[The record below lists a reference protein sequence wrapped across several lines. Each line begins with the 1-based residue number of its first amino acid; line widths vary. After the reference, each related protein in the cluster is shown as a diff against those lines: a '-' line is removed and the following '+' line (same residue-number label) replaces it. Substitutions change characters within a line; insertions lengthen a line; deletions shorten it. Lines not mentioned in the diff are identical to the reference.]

1 MPAQSLPRASME
13 SVRTA
18 NEPLLGSYA
27 AGSFHSHV
35 HDNSDEDLL
44 DHRSPRNRAQSQTTQ
59 FVNRWLRRN
68 STAMRSGPVDLEQMR
83 GEAVDPFDNSGP
95 NPAVADFSDSE
106 SLNSKP
112 STRRSSMDSSIDDV
126 CMPLDSPVEDS
137 VMDNGRKQWPDIS
150 VLNDFVLKEMKEQEL
165 TEAAELVSE
174 GLRDRYAVNETE
186 TGGPLRP
193 PRFVPWAKQRSNTP
207 RPLQNMATY
216 RFTYFRDD
224 LPETIHSPTVSGL
237 LKPGQSFEDLFP
249 PIPLECTEESPHPQ
263 GSVSGLSA
271 STHHGHPQPLQPQT
285 TGASA
290 SGMSTRADV
299 PTPATAAALLE
310 ANGHRSLAQNVA
322 DRQGRTTPMGSP
334 RTTPAVGPGPSAAA
348 PQPVRS
354 SASVVES
361 NQAAAPFWLDIHAP
375 TEDEMRAIAKCFGI
389 HPLTSEDVLLKE
401 TREKVELFRNYYFIC
416 FTSFDVRTA
425 VSSQRRQSRRPS
437 VSNQSLSSWSSK
449 QAPRKDRLKPA
460 AIYIITFHTG
470 VITVHYSPT
479 PHTINVRRRIRLLRD
494 YLNFSSDWISYA
506 LIDDITDGFAPMIAT
521 IEQDVT
527 YIEDEI
533 LRMHGTETDDENNDI
548 GPIGSDASFFTKT
561 SSTGKREWQA
571 KHGMLRMIGESRKRV
586 MSLMGLL
593 ANKADVIKGFSK
605 RVTEQWSGAPR
616 NEIAMY
622 LSDIQDHLVTMV
634 QSLNHYEKLLAR
646 SHSNYLAQLNID
658 MTKANNDMN
667 DVLGKISALGMIVL
681 PLNVVTGLWG
691 MNVLVPGQHDDQSL
705 RWFYSII
712 VCMVTSSIV
721 FYYIIKR
728 YV

>member
-1 MPAQSLPRASME
+1 M
-13 SVRTA
+13 
-18 NEPLLGSYA
+18 
-27 AGSFHSHV
+27 
-35 HDNSDEDLL
+35 
-44 DHRSPRNRAQSQTTQ
+44 DHRSPRDRHRSQTTS
-59 FVNRWLRRN
+59 FVSRWLRRN
-68 STAMRSGPVDLEQMR
+68 STNFRSGVPDIEQMR
-83 GEAVDPFDNSGP
+83 FPGGDDEQDPFDSA
-95 NPAVADFSDSE
+95 NPAIADYSDSE

-112 STRRSSMDSSIDDV
+112 STRRPSVDSSIDDV
-126 CMPLDSPVEDS
+126 CIPLESPVEDS
-137 VMDNGRKQWPDIS
+137 VLESGRRQWPDIS
-150 VLNDFVLKEMKEQEL
+150 VLNDFVLKEMKEQEVC
-165 TEAAELVSE
+165 EAAELVNE
-174 GLRDRYAVNETE
+174 GLRDRFAVNEAE

-249 PIPLECTEESPHPQ
+249 PVPLDGATPDRSSHPMSTPLQ
-263 GSVSGLSA
+263 SSVTGPS
-271 STHHGHPQPLQPQT
+271 PLQPQT
-285 TGASA
+285 TEASESNSVA
-290 SGMSTRADV
+290 
-299 PTPATAAALLE
+299 PTPAAAAALLE
-310 ANGHRSLAQNVA
+310 ANNHRSLNAHVA
-322 DRQGRTTPMGSP
+322 DRQNRSSSPYGSP
-334 RTTPAVGPGPSAAA
+334 RNLGPETVSGPSPIP
-348 PQPVRS
+348 PQPAPAMPRS
-354 SASVVES
+354 TTSLTESTQAS
-361 NQAAAPFWLDIHAP
+361 APFWLDIHCP
-375 TEDEMRAIAKCFGI
+375 TEDELRAVAKSFGI
-389 HPLTSEDVLLKE
+389 HPLTTEDILLKE

-416 FTSFDVRTA
+416 FTSFDVRT
-425 VSSQRRQSRRPS
+425 SGNRGRNSRRPS
-437 VSNQSLSSWSSK
+437 VSNQSLSSWSSSK
-449 QAPRKDRLKPA
+449 QAPKKDRLKPA

-479 PHTINVRRRIRLLRD
+479 PHTINVRRRIRLLRE

-533 LRMHGTETDDENNDI
+533 LRMHGTETDDENNDV
-548 GPIGSDASFFTKT
+548 GPIGSDASFLTKT
-561 SSTGKREWQA
+561 SSTGKREWEA

-691 MNVLVPGQHDDQSL
+691 MNVVVPGQYDEHSL
-705 RWFYSII
+705 RWFWSII
-712 VCMVTSSIV
+712 VAMATSSII

>member
-1 MPAQSLPRASME
+1 ME

-27 AGSFHSHV
+27 AGSLHSHI
-35 HDNSDEDLL
+35 HENSDEDLL

-68 STAMRSGPVDLEQMR
+68 STALRSGQPDLEQMR
-83 GEAVDPFDNSGP
+83 DEVVDPFDNSG
-95 NPAVADFSDSE
+95 PAVADFSDSE

-112 STRRSSMDSSIDDV
+112 STRRSSVDSSIDDV

-137 VMDNGRKQWPDIS
+137 VLEIGRKQWPDIS

-174 GLRDRYAVNETE
+174 GLRDRYAVNEAE
-186 TGGPLRP
+186 TDGPLRP

-224 LPETIHSPTVSGL
+224 LPETIHSPTISGL

-249 PIPLECTEESPHPQ
+249 PVGIECNEQSPRPH
-263 GSVSGLSA
+263 GSTSA
-271 STHHGHPQPLQPQT
+271 ASVNLQQGHPQPLQPQT

-290 SGMSTRADV
+290 SGMSARDV

-310 ANGHRSLAQNVA
+310 ANGHRSLTQNVA
-322 DRQGRTTPMGSP
+322 DRQGRTTPIGSP
-334 RTTPAVGPGPSAAA
+334 RTTPAVGPPGHAAPAPGPAAA
-348 PQPVRS
+348 PTTTAPPQPVG
-354 SASVVES
+354 SASLVES
-361 NQAAAPFWLDIHAP
+361 NQAPTPFWLDIHAP

-389 HPLTSEDVLLKE
+389 HPLTCEDVLLKE

-437 VSNQSLSSWSSK
+437 ISNQSLSSWSSK

-479 PHTINVRRRIRLLRD
+479 PHTINVRRRIRLLKD

-533 LRMHGTETDDENNDI
+533 LRMHGTETDDDNEDH
-548 GPIGSDASFFTKT
+548 GPIGSDASFLTKT

-691 MNVLVPGQHDDQSL
+691 MNVLVPGQHDDNSL

-712 VCMVTSSIV
+712 VCMITSSIV